1 MRIRVDVVPVFL
13 RAPGTG
19 AKQNPARGNVRHN
32 QRRSFRYWSNQWQQ
46 VGNDRDANRQF
57 GRVVS

>member
-1 MRIRVDVVPVFL
+1 MQIRVDVVPVFL

-19 AKQNPARGNVRHN
+19 AKQNPARGNFKHDRRWSYRYRGN
-32 QRRSFRYWSNQWQQ
+32 QLQQ
-46 VGNDRDANRQF
+46 VRDDRDANREF